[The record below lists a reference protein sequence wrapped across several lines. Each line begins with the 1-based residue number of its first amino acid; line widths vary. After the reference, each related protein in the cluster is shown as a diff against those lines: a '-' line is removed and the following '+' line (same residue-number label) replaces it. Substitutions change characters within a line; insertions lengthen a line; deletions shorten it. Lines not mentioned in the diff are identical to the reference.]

1 MSSTEQRVL
10 TAPGPVAKA
19 AARMA
24 TEAEQRWLLCRPR
37 EVRRSFAEEVLG
49 QPDEARRRQI
59 WMLRQSKAVRE
70 SYIREVLGG

>member
-10 TAPGPVAKA
+10 TAPGPLARA

-24 TEAEQRWLLCRPR
+24 AEPEQRWLLYQPR

-49 QPDEARRRQI
+49 QPDEARRQQI
-59 WMLRQSKAVRE
+59 WMLRQSNPVRE
-70 SYIREVLGG
+70 SYIRDVLGG